1 MHRPT
6 RTHTC
11 VGHPPLKLIVLLIH
25 MSSISQLFESCLC
38 SYYKTKDCLTSL
50 MALERVYPAREK
62 TRSQGQGRCHA
73 HLLMSSTVSF
83 PYSMPITGCAVDLL
97 GVCHQVQANNC
108 QIFTQI
114 AKSKIDICG
123 IVQVEAATR
132 TRLRQ
137 AEKPDKKEWRSWS
150 KRSRAPS
157 ARTTSKSPRSFP
169 AFTTTARDV
178 SRRWPREQVAPTNPF
193 PVQSVAPPPSYLKA
207 TLTSCKPPSLSTE

>member
-1 MHRPT
+1 MPRPFTDIVPSFIPILHAYHRV
-6 RTHTC
+6 R
-11 VGHPPLKLIVLLIH
+11 
-25 MSSISQLFESCLC
+25 SLC
-38 SYYKTKDCLTSL
+38 SRSSRGVSLCKYKSRQITVEYSP
-50 MALERVYPAREK
+50 R
-62 TRSQGQGRCHA
+62 
-73 HLLMSSTVSF
+73 LLLKS
-83 PYSMPITGCAVDLL
+83 
-97 GVCHQVQANNC
+97 
-108 QIFTQI
+108 
-114 AKSKIDICG
+114 SKIDICG

-132 TRLRQ
+132 TRWRQ
-137 AEKPDKKEWRSWS
+137 AETRKPDRKEWRSWS